1 MSYLW
6 NEYWY
11 CKYNN
16 SVKSKTLD
24 LYFKLFLIVQFN
36 ELQAFDKTWI
46 VFLWKLFYC
55 QFYNYFKFKYS
66 SASKKFADFTY
77 SLLSTTSTS
86 TTTAMFLSLTLM
98 LRISNFTLRDWFL
111 QRQFHKILLKFLT
124 NHTLRKSNSYSAV
137 MFLIRT

>member
-1 MSYLW
+1 MVSHKSLGLTSRYLW
-6 NEYWY
+6 WVICGMDEYWY

-24 LYFKLFLIVQFN
+24 LYFKIFLIVQFN

-86 TTTAMFLSLTLM
+86 TTTAMFLSLPLM
-98 LRISNFTLRDWFL
+98 LRISILHLEIDFFNDSFTKYCW
-111 QRQFHKILLKFLT
+111 
-124 NHTLRKSNSYSAV
+124 NS
-137 MFLIRT
+137 